1 MGVIFGG
8 TDNSNTP
15 LYGVQP
21 PPKRGGS
28 SGDSSSGRGVKTGSF
43 TIRDPAGPLTAE
55 IARKWTNQ
63 QIPYENI
70 AGRSGE
76 RDEKFVR
83 SVQSYKRIYQDKT
96 LGLRKKW
103 RYINHMLRGNSI
115 SKIPGLPDIHVPE
128 LYKRLETACT
138 RIHEAIKSY
147 SDWFRVRGRDPMDET
162 EAQLIQEFIRW
173 QLLEAD
179 AEALDLPGIR
189 SLFTYQVCV
198 AKVQWKRQI
207 ESRPKTS
214 VEEIALP
221 EGGFDYKFTRKIEDQ
236 VVFDGPIATLVDPLN
251 LVIDT
256 SKADPRKAMFI
267 GDTCRMTRGEIMAKC
282 ESGEWKNGDQI
293 LNLHSSGLPA
303 SEVEHD
309 KMLRS
314 ITEKYG
320 QGLRLPEGSPDEF
333 DVTEI
338 WARTDLYGDGREVEA
353 KIVTV
358 QDKVCV
364 CAIENFYDSKKR
376 PYAIAVWSKEG
387 FDLFGTG
394 PLDNAIKTNEEL
406 DHHRQLAMESHKL
419 SVCPMVFTE
428 EDADMPD
435 TLLGALPGT
444 VFPGV
449 GKVQFASPPD
459 TLRSMPM
466 IEQTLKMD
474 IQETTGIPDILQGTD
489 NGGANTAT
497 EIERRIQEGNKR
509 LLGGIRAYSGF
520 QEQILHLFHEMN
532 RQFVLRRQKFRVLG
546 KAAKHLGS
554 YAEIKPTDFQR
565 SIDFEFIGLAN
576 LHTLG
581 TRATAIANYL
591 TIMTPYVGMM
601 QDRINIPKL
610 LQEFYDV
617 TIGQSLGEDIID
629 VPSMLN
635 TLMSPEEENYHF
647 LAGTDLRVD
656 EMDDDEDH
664 IQHHARAILEARQ
677 NKNTHAEKLLVAHT
691 MNHAISARR
700 KEVRQKA
707 AQSRAPVASQA
718 PQPEEASEG
727 EAAQAVSPTSGSGAG
742 SPSQTPAGE
751 TPGPPSLG
759 TMNRPGRSNAI
770 PQTTNMA

>member
-15 LYGVQP
+15 LYGVKP
-21 PPKRGGS
+21 PSRGGETS
-28 SGDSSSGRGVKTGSF
+28 EVSGRGVKTGSF
-43 TIRDPAGPLTAE
+43 TIRDVPGPLSADL
-55 IARKWTNQ
+55 AKKWTNQ
-63 QIPYENI
+63 QIPYHNI
-70 AGRSGE
+70 AGEASD

-83 SVQSYKRIYQDKT
+83 AVQSYKRIYQDKT

-103 RYINHMLRGNSI
+103 RYINHMLRGNST

-147 SDWFRVRGRDPMDET
+147 SDWFKVRGRDPMDET

-173 QLLEAD
+173 QLLESDAD
-179 AEALDLPGIR
+179 ALDLPGIR

-198 AKVQWKRQI
+198 AKVQWDRRI
-207 ESRPKTS
+207 ERRPKTQ
-214 VEEIALP
+214 VEEIPIP
-221 EGGFDYKFTRKIEDQ
+221 EGGFDYKFTRTIEEQ
-236 VVFDGPIATLVDPLN
+236 VVFDGPVAHLVDPLN
-251 LVIDT
+251 LIIDT
-256 SKADPRKAMFI
+256 SKSDPRRAMFI
-267 GDTCRMTRGEIMAKC
+267 GDTCRMTKGEIMAKC
-282 ESGEWKNGDQI
+282 NSGEWKNGHLVKDLQG
-293 LNLHSSGLPA
+293 NALPA
-303 SEVEHD
+303 SEIEHD

-320 QGLRLPEGSPDEF
+320 QGLRLPEGSPEEF
-333 DVTEI
+333 DVTEV
-338 WARTDLYGDGREVEA
+338 WCRTDLYGDGGEVEA

-376 PYAIAVWSKEG
+376 PYAVAVWSKEG

-394 PLDNAIKTNEEL
+394 PLDNAVRTNEEL

-428 EDADMPD
+428 EDADLPD
-435 TLLGALPGT
+435 TLLGALPGS
-444 VFPGV
+444 VFSGV

-466 IEQTLKMD
+466 VEQTLKMD

-532 RQFVLRRQKFRVLG
+532 KQFVLRRQKFRVLG

-554 YAEIKPTDFQR
+554 YAEIKPTDFQKA
-565 SIDFEFIGLAN
+565 IDFEFIGLAN
-576 LHTLG
+576 LHTIG
-581 TRATAIANYL
+581 TRATAIANFL

-635 TLMSPEEENYHF
+635 TLMAPEEENYH
-647 LAGTDLRVD
+647 LLSGTDIRVD

-664 IQHHARAILEARQ
+664 LPIHAQALLEA
-677 NKNTHAEKLLVAHT
+677 KKKGNTHAEKLILGHIL
-691 MNHAISARR
+691 NHSVSARR
-700 KEVRQKA
+700 KEIRQKA
-707 AQSRAPVASQA
+707 AQSRAPIASQ
-718 PQPEEASEG
+718 PQRPSEPG
-727 EAAQAVSPTSGSGAG
+727 ETEPVTAVSPTSGSGAG